1 MKYYNL
7 LIILTFISGSID
19 TFKYPWF
26 LDLEERYEDPSD
38 HDWNYDPDQDRY
50 ISADDYPELAGKRW
64 LRLFDR
70 GYCDDDE

>member
-7 LIILTFISGSID
+7 LIILIFISGLIN

-26 LDLEERYEDPSD
+26 LDLEERYGDPSD
-38 HDWNYDPDQDRY
+38 HDWNYDYDENQY
-50 ISADDYPELAGKRW
+50 ITADDYPEPARKRW

-70 GYCDDDE
+70 GCDDDE